1 MRRWL
6 LWNFHCLRG
15 RRCADV
21 VADVVTV
28 PGDPALMIAYV
39 CGGCRTTYVWNSHTR
54 TRARV

>member
-6 LWNFHCLRG
+6 LFNFYCLRG

-28 PGDPALMIAYV
+28 PGDPALMIEYTC
-39 CGGCRTTYVWNSHTR
+39 CGCKTVYVWNSLTR
-54 TRARV
+54 TRSRA